1 MILNLKNLVSYVNNR
16 FNLSSLYKGIGTTKS
31 RLFIK
36 SNFSLFVLLIITT
49 VTGIVVIQG
58 YWIYSTWQDREQE
71 FSLAVTQSL
80 QMVSQKIQ
88 YRELADYISNYNRLI
103 DSLSEKGQ
111 SEYTDIYFF
120 VDEDS
125 PDNFVSYYSYG
136 LLYEEYDLVPFI
148 DPELGSIGSTVTDY
162 KSKST
167 ALVINKSD
175 IFDRENRYLSNIER
189 INNVQQISDQF
200 RESTFLE
207 YAKTRPLHKRLT
219 TAELDMV
226 LAEEFFSKN
235 INTPYEFGIYDNGLA
250 TKIRSN
256 QYNERPVGPNYAY
269 PIFFDENRNA
279 QYQLVVY
286 FPKKNQYV
294 FSSIV
299 GISILSLILSI
310 LIISLSSMVLIQL
323 IRQKKISQMKTDF
336 MNNITHEFKTPIA
349 TINLAIDL
357 LGSAVFRN
365 DPKQL
370 KTYLG
375 IIREENS
382 RMLTHVDSVLR
393 ISQMEK
399 KSKVDMKLVHF
410 HSVLKEA
417 VSGLSLIIK
426 DKSGRIQ
433 TNYDA
438 TNDNI
443 YGNEVMLQNLV
454 TNIIDNSTKYTK
466 GNEPPDI
473 CIKTWNRN
481 NQFFLSISD
490 KGIGMSSATKK
501 NIFEKFY
508 RKDTGNIHN
517 VKGYGLGLSYV
528 KQIGDLH
535 KAKITIDTKLKE
547 GCTFTLTFSND
558 LSE

>member
-1 MILNLKNLVSYVNNR
+1 
-16 FNLSSLYKGIGTTKS
+16 
-31 RLFIK
+31 
-36 SNFSLFVLLIITT
+36 
-49 VTGIVVIQG
+49 
-58 YWIYSTWQDREQE
+58 
-71 FSLAVTQSL
+71 
-80 QMVSQKIQ
+80 
-88 YRELADYISNYNRLI
+88 
-103 DSLSEKGQ
+103 
-111 SEYTDIYFF
+111 
-120 VDEDS
+120 
-125 PDNFVSYYSYG
+125 
-136 LLYEEYDLVPFI
+136 
-148 DPELGSIGSTVTDY
+148 
-162 KSKST
+162 
-167 ALVINKSD
+167 
-175 IFDRENRYLSNIER
+175 
-189 INNVQQISDQF
+189 
-200 RESTFLE
+200 
-207 YAKTRPLHKRLT
+207 
-219 TAELDMV
+219 
-226 LAEEFFSKN
+226 
-235 INTPYEFGIYDNGLA
+235 
-250 TKIRSN
+250 
-256 QYNERPVGPNYAY
+256 
-269 PIFFDENRNA
+269 
-279 QYQLVVY
+279 
-286 FPKKNQYV
+286 
-294 FSSIV
+294 
-299 GISILSLILSI
+299 
-310 LIISLSSMVLIQL
+310 
-323 IRQKKISQMKTDF
+323 
-336 MNNITHEFKTPIA
+336 
-349 TINLAIDL
+349 
-357 LGSAVFRN
+357 
-365 DPKQL
+365 
-370 KTYLG
+370 
-375 IIREENS
+375 
-382 RMLTHVDSVLR
+382 
-393 ISQMEK
+393 MEK